1 MKVCDFDLSRIKQS
15 AEVTT
20 VTAVPGTLMYMAP
33 KSFLWAVKSNFA
45 TDVWSLGAT
54 IVQLFTGA
62 EPSKPSK
69 SKNMYEEIS
78 NRMDRRQAQDSVLTL
93 KKKHRDLYNV
103 VNRCFVYESEEQD
116 SVSDLKGRLAQ

>member
-1 MKVCDFDLSRIKQS
+1 
-15 AEVTT
+15 
-20 VTAVPGTLMYMAP
+20 MYMAP

-93 KKKHRDLYNV
+93 KKKNRELYNV
-103 VNRCFVYESEEQD
+103 IKRCFVYDTEERD
-116 SVSDLKGRLAQ
+116 SVADLKARLGQYLQQQ